1 MYTFSS
7 KLKIASIILMVVGL
21 LGVVYGFATSHYT
34 LDEVKTMLAE
44 EEAHHGGGHEADTK
58 AHVVAGGND
67 HSDNTHD
74 ADAID
79 ALEDSDDVEQGHG
92 NEMATDSIEE
102 TTADTTAVENNQE
115 ITADSTA
122 VENTIA
128 QDSTEVEEGEMMAQT
143 EEVDTLHADD
153 EAHDI
158 DEEHSEMTVD
168 GHGDDGAH
176 GEGMGEAH
184 HGDEHA
190 EHVQHQLA
198 NRPWSALYVA
208 AFFFFMI
215 ALGVLAFYAV
225 QFAAQAGW
233 SPVLFRVM
241 EGITAYVLPGALI
254 VLAIAVAS
262 GTIGHYNLF
271 VWMDPEVVAEDEL
284 IQGKSGFLNLTWF
297 IIRGLFFIAGW
308 SLYRYFA
315 RKFSIA
321 QDDADDNRNFKKS
334 FRIAAG
340 FLVFYIYTESMM
352 SWDWIMSVDPH
363 WFSTLFGWYVFASMF
378 VSGITVIAM
387 LTMYLKSRGFLP
399 FVNDSHLHDLAKF
412 MFGISIFWTYL
423 WFSQFMLIWYS
434 NIPEEV
440 TYFVTRFEDYQLPF
454 LGMVVMNFIF
464 PLLVLMN
471 SDYKRIP
478 WFVVMA
484 GIVIL
489 CGHYIDVFNMIMPA
503 TVGDR
508 WFIGIPEISSIL
520 LFGGLFI
527 FVVFTALTKAPL
539 LAKRNPFIKESEH
552 FHY

>member
-7 KLKIASIILMVVGL
+7 KLKTFSIVLIVLGA
-21 LGVVYGFATSHYT
+21 LGVAYGFMTSHKS
-34 LDEVKTMLAE
+34 LDEVKEMIAH
-44 EEAHHGGGHEADTK
+44 EAAGDHGGGHEADADT
-58 AHVVAGGND
+58 HVVADD
-67 HSDNTHD
+67 HG
-74 ADAID
+74 
-79 ALEDSDDVEQGHG
+79 DS
-92 NEMATDSIEE
+92 
-102 TTADTTAVENNQE
+102 
-115 ITADSTA
+115 
-122 VENTIA
+122 
-128 QDSTEVEEGEMMAQT
+128 
-143 EEVDTLHADD
+143 
-153 EAHDI
+153 
-158 DEEHSEMTVD
+158 HSEES
-168 GHGDDGAH
+168 H
-176 GEGMGEAH
+176 GEVTEN

-190 EHVQHQLA
+190 KHVQHQLE

-233 SPVLFRVM
+233 SPVLYRVM

-254 VLAIAVAS
+254 VLGIAVAS
-262 GTIGHYNLF
+262 HYIGHNNIF
-271 VWMDPEVVAEDEL
+271 IWMDPEVVAHDKL
-284 IQGKSGFLNLTWF
+284 IAGKSGFLNMTGF
-297 IIRGLFFIAGW
+297 IIRGLIFISGW

-315 RKFSIA
+315 RKFSLA
-321 QDDADDNRNFKKS
+321 QDQADINDNRNFKKS

-340 FLVFYIYTESMM
+340 FLVFFIYTESMM

-378 VSGITVIAM
+378 VSAITVIA
-387 LTMYLKSRGFLP
+387 LITMYLKSRGHLP

-412 MFGISIFWTYL
+412 MFGFSIFWTYL

-440 TYFVTRFEDYQLPF
+440 TYFVTRFQDYQLPF
-454 LGMVVMNFIF
+454 LAMVAMNFVF
-464 PLLVLMN
+464 PLLLLMN

-508 WFIGIPEISSIL
+508 WYIGIPEIGSVM
-520 LFGGLFI
+520 LFAGLFI
-527 FVVFTALTKAPL
+527 FVVFTALSKHPL
-539 LAKRNPFIKESEH
+539 LAKGNPFIKESEN

>member
-1 MYTFSS
+1 MYTFSN
-7 KLKIASIILMVVGL
+7 KLKTFSIILMVLGA
-21 LGVVYGFATSHYT
+21 LGVGYGFMTSHKS
-34 LDEVKTMLAE
+34 LDEVKTILAE
-44 EEAHHGGGHEADTK
+44 EASGHGDGHAEETTHEVATQDEHGEEVSHGETDTTEEAHHD
-58 AHVVAGGND
+58 
-67 HSDNTHD
+67 D
-74 ADAID
+74 A
-79 ALEDSDDVEQGHG
+79 
-92 NEMATDSIEE
+92 
-102 TTADTTAVENNQE
+102 
-115 ITADSTA
+115 
-122 VENTIA
+122 
-128 QDSTEVEEGEMMAQT
+128 
-143 EEVDTLHADD
+143 
-153 EAHDI
+153 
-158 DEEHSEMTVD
+158 
-168 GHGDDGAH
+168 
-176 GEGMGEAH
+176 
-184 HGDEHA
+184 HA
-190 EHVQHQLA
+190 EHVQHQIA

-208 AFFFFMI
+208 AFFFMMI

-225 QFAAQAGW
+225 QFASQAGW

-241 EGITAYVLPGALI
+241 EGITAYLLPGALI
-254 VLAIAVAS
+254 VLGIAVAS

-271 VWMDPEVVAEDEL
+271 VWMDPEVVAHDEL
-284 IQGKSGFLNLTWF
+284 IQNKSGFLNLTGF
-297 IIRGLFFIAGW
+297 IIRGLIFIGGW

-321 QDDADDNRNFKKS
+321 QDSADDSRNFKKS
-334 FRIAAG
+334 FRIAAA

-378 VSGITVIAM
+378 VSGITVIALM
-387 LTMYLKSRGFLP
+387 TIYLKSKGYLE

-423 WFSQFMLIWYS
+423 WFSQFMLIWYA

-440 TYFVTRFEDYQLPF
+440 TYFVTRIEDYKLPF
-454 LGMVVMNFIF
+454 FGMLIMNFIF
-464 PLLVLMN
+464 PFLILMN

-484 GIVIL
+484 GLVIL
-489 CGHYIDVFNMIMPA
+489 LGHYIDVFVMIMPA

-520 LFGGLFI
+520 LFAGLFI

-539 LAKRNPFIKESEH
+539 LAKGNPFIKESEH